1 MRLTTSQGASVPESA
16 VTELRERLRG
26 PVITEDDREYPAAK
40 AIWNAYFERRPGAIV
55 RVQGA
60 ADVITAVRFAKE
72 RDIRL
77 AVTGGGHCFAG
88 TGSCEGGLVIDTSA
102 LKGIGVDPGRRTVR
116 AQPGLLQGE
125 FDAETMH
132 FGLAVTGSQE
142 SYIGIG
148 GMTLGG
154 GLGWLG
160 RYRGLLVDNLLS
172 ADIVLAGGEVRRA
185 SPQDDA
191 DLFWAIR
198 GGGGNF
204 GVATA
209 FEYKLHPQGDCLAG
223 LLAFPVAETGAVA
236 RRLGEFNQSAPDALT
251 TSFAF
256 LTVDGEPAVGLGYV
270 HADTSAGAEEAV
282 APLAG
287 LGQKPLLN
295 HVGRMPYL
303 SVQRMLDD
311 NTVAGRRLYARSF
324 HLAELHPDAV
334 EILGDGYASNPSPL
348 SLVGGGLMGGVMAQ
362 LPPEATA
369 FPHREGYLVSVLS
382 QWEDESED
390 QQNIEWTQNVYER
403 VLPYTTGGVYVNHL
417 GDDGPQR
424 VADAYGVNYP
434 RLRTLKAKYD
444 PENLF
449 RVNHNILPAD

>member
-16 VTELRERLRG
+16 VIELRERLRG
-26 PVITEDDREYPAAK
+26 PVITEEDQEYPAAK

-72 RDIRL
+72 HDILL

-102 LKGIGVDPGRRTVR
+102 LKGIRVDPERRTVQ

-172 ADIVLAGGEVRRA
+172 ADIVLASGEVRRA
-185 SPQDDA
+185 GPEDDA

-236 RRLGEFNQSAPDALT
+236 RRLGEFNESAPDALT

-287 LGQKPLLN
+287 LGRKPLLN

-303 SVQRMLDD
+303 AVQRMLDD

-324 HLAELHPDAV
+324 HMAELHPEAV
-334 EILGDGYASNPSPL
+334 EVLGDGYASNPSPL

-390 QQNIEWTQNVYER
+390 EQNIRWTQDVYER

-424 VADAYGVNYP
+424 VGDAYGVNYP
-434 RLRTLKAKYD
+434 RLRALKAQYD
-444 PENLF
+444 PENVF

>member
-16 VTELRERLRG
+16 VIELRERLRG
-26 PVITEDDREYPAAK
+26 PVITEEDQEYPAAK

-72 RDIRL
+72 HDILL

-102 LKGIGVDPGRRTVR
+102 LKGIRVDPERRTVQ

-172 ADIVLAGGEVRRA
+172 ADIVLASGEVRRA
-185 SPQDDA
+185 GPEDDA
-191 DLFWAIR
+191 ELFWAIR

-236 RRLGEFNQSAPDALT
+236 RRLGEFNESAPDALT

-287 LGQKPLLN
+287 LGRKPLLN

-303 SVQRMLDD
+303 AVQRMLDD

-324 HLAELHPDAV
+324 HMAELHPEAV
-334 EILGDGYASNPSPL
+334 EVLGDGYASNPSPL

-390 QQNIEWTQNVYER
+390 EQNIRWTQDVYER

-424 VADAYGVNYP
+424 VGDAYGVNYP
-434 RLRTLKAKYD
+434 RLRALKAQYD
-444 PENLF
+444 PENVF

>member
-16 VTELRERLRG
+16 VIELRERLRG
-26 PVITEDDREYPAAK
+26 PVITEEDQEYPAAK

-72 RDIRL
+72 HDILL

-102 LKGIGVDPGRRTVR
+102 LKGIRVDPERRTVQ

-172 ADIVLAGGEVRRA
+172 ADIVLASGEVRRA
-185 SPQDDA
+185 GPEDDA

-236 RRLGEFNQSAPDALT
+236 RRLGEFNESAPDALT

-287 LGQKPLLN
+287 LGRKPLLN

-303 SVQRMLDD
+303 AVQRMLDD

-324 HLAELHPDAV
+324 HMAELHPEAV
-334 EILGDGYASNPSPL
+334 EVLGDGYASNPSPL

-362 LPPEATA
+362 LPPDATA

-390 QQNIEWTQNVYER
+390 EQNIRWTQDVYER

-424 VADAYGVNYP
+424 VGDAYGVNYP
-434 RLRTLKAKYD
+434 RLRALKAQYD
-444 PENLF
+444 PENVF

>member
-1 MRLTTSQGASVPESA
+1 MRLTTSQGESVPERA
-16 VTELRERLRG
+16 VTELRQRLRG
-26 PVITEDDREYPAAK
+26 PVITEEDQEYPAAK

-72 RDIRL
+72 HGVLL

-88 TGSCEGGLVIDTSA
+88 TGSCEGGLVVDTSA
-102 LKGIGVDPGRRTVR
+102 LRGIRVDPGRRTVQ
-116 AQPGLLQGE
+116 AQPGLLQGD

-160 RYRGLLVDNLLS
+160 RHRGLLVDNLLS
-172 ADIVLAGGEVRRA
+172 ADIVLADGEIRRA
-185 SPQDDA
+185 SPQDDP

-204 GVATA
+204 GVATS

-236 RRLGEFNQSAPDALT
+236 RGLGEFNKTAPDALT

-256 LTVDGEPAVGLGYV
+256 LTVEGEPAVGLGYV
-270 HADTSAGAEEAV
+270 HADPPAGAEEAV

-287 LGQKPLLN
+287 LGRKPLLN
-295 HVGRMPYL
+295 HVGAMPYL
-303 SVQRMLDD
+303 AVQRILDD

-324 HLAELHPDAV
+324 HMDELHPEALD
-334 EILGDGYASNPSPL
+334 ILGDGYASNPSPL

-362 LPPEATA
+362 LPPDATA
-369 FPHREGYLVSVLS
+369 FPHRDGYLVSVLS

-390 QQNIEWTQNVYER
+390 QQNIDWTQNVYER

-417 GDDGPQR
+417 GDDGPER

-434 RLRTLKAKYD
+434 RLRALKTKYD

>member
-1 MRLTTSQGASVPESA
+1 MRLTTSQGESVPERA
-16 VTELRERLRG
+16 VTELRQRLRG
-26 PVITEDDREYPAAK
+26 PVITEEDQEYPAAK

-60 ADVITAVRFAKE
+60 ADVMTAVRFAKE
-72 RDIRL
+72 HGVLL

-102 LKGIGVDPGRRTVR
+102 LRGIRVDPGRRTVQ
-116 AQPGLLQGE
+116 AQPGLLQGD

-160 RYRGLLVDNLLS
+160 RYRGLLVDNLLC
-172 ADIVLAGGEVRRA
+172 ADIVLADGEIRRA
-185 SPQDDA
+185 SLQDDP

-204 GVATA
+204 GVATS

-236 RRLGEFNQSAPDALT
+236 RGLGEFNESAPDALT

-270 HADTSAGAEEAV
+270 HADPSAGAEEAV

-287 LGQKPLLN
+287 LGRKPLLN
-295 HVGRMPYL
+295 HVGAMPYL
-303 SVQRMLDD
+303 AVQRMLDD

-324 HLAELHPDAV
+324 HMDELHPEALD
-334 EILGDGYASNPSPL
+334 ILGDGYASNPSPL

-362 LPPEATA
+362 LPPDATA
-369 FPHREGYLVSVLS
+369 FPHRDGYLVSVLS

-390 QQNIEWTQNVYER
+390 QQNIDWTQNVYER
-403 VLPYTTGGVYVNHL
+403 ILPYTTGGVYVNHL
-417 GDDGPQR
+417 GDDGPER
-424 VADAYGVNYP
+424 VSDAYGVNYP
-434 RLRTLKAKYD
+434 RLRALKTKYD

>member
-1 MRLTTSQGASVPESA
+1 MPERA
-16 VTELRERLRG
+16 VTELRQRLRG
-26 PVITEDDREYPAAK
+26 PVITEEDQEYAAAK

-72 RDIRL
+72 HGVLL

-88 TGSCEGGLVIDTSA
+88 TGSCEGGLVVDTSA
-102 LKGIGVDPGRRTVR
+102 LRGIRVDPGRRTAQ
-116 AQPGLLQGE
+116 AQPGLLQGD

-160 RYRGLLVDNLLS
+160 RYRGLLVDNLLC
-172 ADIVLAGGEVRRA
+172 ADIVLADGEIRRA
-185 SPQDDA
+185 SPQDDP

-204 GVATA
+204 GVATS
-209 FEYKLHPQGDCLAG
+209 FEYKLHPQGDCVAG

-236 RRLGEFNQSAPDALT
+236 RGLSEFNETAPDALT

-256 LTVDGEPAVGLGYV
+256 LTVEGEPAVGLGYV
-270 HADTSAGAEEAV
+270 HADPSAGAEEAV

-287 LGQKPLLN
+287 LGRKPLLN
-295 HVGRMPYL
+295 HVGAMPYL
-303 SVQRMLDD
+303 AVQRMLDD

-324 HLAELHPDAV
+324 HMDELHPEALD
-334 EILGDGYASNPSPL
+334 ILGDGYASNPSPL

-362 LPPEATA
+362 LPPDATA
-369 FPHREGYLVSVLS
+369 FPHRDGYLVSVLS

-390 QQNIEWTQNVYER
+390 QQNIDWTQNVYER
-403 VLPYTTGGVYVNHL
+403 ILPYTTGGVYVNHL
-417 GDDGPQR
+417 GDDGPER

-434 RLRTLKAKYD
+434 RLRALKTKYD

-449 RVNHNILPAD
+449 RVNHNILPAG